1 MTVTKKTIRDFIK
14 AKDFLKG
21 NDMDYQCWLDD
32 LGEMLQKASNE
43 LKSDKKTFLSIV
55 SHNGEFIEYANKAL
69 KKDKQIILA
78 TLKQRLECKSRDAL
92 YEVEEY
98 GENLTKDSIIENSN
112 HPLNHIDKELF
123 KDKEVCLLGLRVY
136 ENAMFYFIHKSLLA
150 DPSFILASIK
160 IPYDGGLYNKPCYC
174 MPVEIYDRSHSSIKS
189 NVQIAKELLNMF
201 GEIPINY
208 FHIKLQKNKVFV
220 NKQKE
225 QFREADFTKSFMNI
239 DNPLFKSKSICLALV
254 KENKIINML
263 HQVDMYLDEDVYKET
278 LRGCISENK
287 NAQKYLKDNNQ
298 TIINFIDEVI
308 NHPAFLDTLSVA
320 EDNARTEQIQ
330 DILDWHIKVSKN

>member
-14 AKDFLKG
+14 AEDFLKG
-21 NDMDYQCWLDD
+21 NGMDYLYWLDE

-123 KDKEVCLLGLRVY
+123 KDKEVWKGIDRSND
-136 ENAMFYFIHKSLLA
+136 ENLPGFYLNKIFIS

-208 FHIKLQKNKVFV
+208 FHIKLQKNKVIV

-254 KENKIINML
+254 KENYLTYNLL
-263 HQVDMYLDEDVYKET
+263 HEVNMYLDEDVYKET

-287 NAQKYLKDNNQ
+287 NAKKYLKDNNQ
-298 TIINFIDEVI
+298 TIKNFIDEII
-308 NHPAFLDTLSVA
+308 NHPAFLDTLCAA
-320 EDNARTEQIQ
+320 EDNARAIQIQ
-330 DILDWHIKVSKN
+330 SIVDWHIEN

>member
-21 NDMDYQCWLDD
+21 NDMDYLYWLDD

-43 LKSDKKTFLSIV
+43 LKGDKKTFLSIV

-78 TLKQRLECKSRDAL
+78 ALKQRLECKSRDAL
-92 YEVEEY
+92 YEVERF
-98 GENLTKDSIIENSN
+98 GEDLTKDSIIEHFN

-136 ENAMFYFIHKSLLA
+136 ENAMFYFMHKSLLA

-160 IPYDGGLYNKPCYC
+160 IPYDGLYNEDCYC

-225 QFREADFTKSFMNI
+225 QFRDAGFTKSFMNI

-254 KENKIINML
+254 KENDIINML
-263 HQVDMYLDEDVYKET
+263 HQVDMYLDEDVYKEA
-278 LRGCISENK
+278 LRVCISENK
-287 NAQKYLKDNNQ
+287 NAKKYLKDNNQ
-298 TIINFIDEVI
+298 TIKNFIDEII
-308 NHPAFLDTLSVA
+308 NHPAFLDTLFAA
-320 EDNARTEQIQ
+320 EDNARAEQIQ
-330 DILDWHIKVSKN
+330 NIVDWHIKS

>member
-14 AKDFLKG
+14 AEDFLKG
-21 NDMDYQCWLDD
+21 NGMDYLYWLDELD
-32 LGEMLQKASNE
+32 EMLQKASNE

-78 TLKQRLECKSRDAL
+78 TLKQRLECKSRDEL
-92 YEVEEY
+92 YEVERF
-98 GENLTKDSIIENSN
+98 GEDLTKDSIIEHFN

-136 ENAMFYFIHKSLLA
+136 ENAMFYFMHKSLLA

-160 IPYDGGLYNKPCYC
+160 IPYDGLYQDCYC

-208 FHIKLQKNKVFV
+208 FHIKLQKNKVIL
-220 NKQKE
+220 NKLKQLWNA
-225 QFREADFTKSFMNI
+225 ADFTKSFMNI
-239 DNPLFKSKSICLALV
+239 GNPLFKSKSICLALV
-254 KENKIINML
+254 KENYLTYNLL
-263 HQVDMYLDEDVYKET
+263 HAVDMYLDEDVYKET

-287 NAQKYLKDNNQ
+287 NAKKYLKDNNQ
-298 TIINFIDEVI
+298 TIINFIDEII
-308 NHPAFLDTLSVA
+308 NHPAFLDMLTDA
-320 EDNARTEQIQ
+320 EDNARAEQIQ
-330 DILDWHIKVSKN
+330 NIVDWHIKS

>member
-14 AKDFLKG
+14 AEDFLKG
-21 NDMDYQCWLDD
+21 NDMDYLFWLEV

-55 SHNGEFIEYANKAL
+55 SHNGHFIEYANKAL

-78 TLKQRLECKSRDAL
+78 TLKQRLECKARDEL
-92 YEVEEY
+92 YEVERF
-98 GENLTKDSIIENSN
+98 GEDLTKDSIIEHFN
-112 HPLNHIDKELF
+112 HPLNYIDKELF

-136 ENAMFYFIHKSLLA
+136 ENAMFYFMHKSLLA

-160 IPYDGGLYNKPCYC
+160 IPYDGLYNEHCYC
-174 MPVEIYDRSHSSIKS
+174 MPIEIYDRSHSSIKS

-225 QFREADFTKSFMNI
+225 QSREAGFTKSFMNI

-254 KENKIINML
+254 KENDLDNML
-263 HQVDMYLDEDVYKET
+263 HEVDMYLDEDVYKEA
-278 LRGCISENK
+278 LRVCISENK
-287 NAQKYLKDNNQ
+287 NAKKYLKDNNQ
-298 TIINFIDEVI
+298 TIKNFIDEII
-308 NHPAFLDTLSVA
+308 NHPAFLDTLYAA
-320 EDNARTEQIQ
+320 ESHFRAEEIKS
-330 DILDWHIKVSKN
+330 IVDWHIKS

>member
-21 NDMDYQCWLDD
+21 NDMDYQYWLED
-32 LGEMLQKASNE
+32 LGEMLQRASNE

-78 TLKQRLECKSRDAL
+78 TLKQRLECKARDEL
-92 YEVEEY
+92 YEVEEF
-98 GENLTKDSIIENSN
+98 GEDLTKDSIIENSN

-136 ENAMFYFIHKSLLA
+136 ENAMFYFMHKSLLA
-150 DPSFILASIK
+150 DPSFILAGIK
-160 IPYDGGLYNKPCYC
+160 IPYDGLYNEDCYC

-225 QFREADFTKSFMNI
+225 QFREAGFTKSFMNI

-254 KENKIINML
+254 KENYYTYNL
-263 HQVDMYLDEDVYKET
+263 LDDVDMYLDQDVCKET

-287 NAQKYLKDNNQ
+287 NAKKYLKDNNQ
-298 TIINFIDEVI
+298 TTKNFIDEII
-308 NHPAFLDTLSVA
+308 NHDGFHDTLFHA
-320 EDNARTEQIQ
+320 EPNTRVEQIQ
-330 DILDWHIKVSKN
+330 NIVDWYIKS

>member
-21 NDMDYQCWLDD
+21 NDMDYLFWLDV

-160 IPYDGGLYNKPCYC
+160 IPYDGLYNKDCYC

-225 QFREADFTKSFMNI
+225 QSREAGFTKSFMNI

-254 KENKIINML
+254 KENYL
-263 HQVDMYLDEDVYKET
+263 TYSLLDDADMWLDEDVYKET

-287 NAQKYLKDNNQ
+287 NAKKYLKDNNQ
-298 TIINFIDEVI
+298 TIKNFIDEII
-308 NHPAFLDTLSVA
+308 NHPAFLDTLYAA
-320 EDNARTEQIQ
+320 ESHFRAEEIKS
-330 DILDWHIKVSKN
+330 IVDWHIKS